1 MTARATTVSKETIME
16 TCGENDEKCRI
27 DDDAYF
33 MQLIVFFK
41 IIFLVFCDTNGNEHV
56 HAV

>member
-16 TCGENDEKCRI
+16 TCGGNDEKYRI

-33 MQLIVFFK
+33 MQLIVFFFNNFSG
-41 IIFLVFCDTNGNEHV
+41 IL
-56 HAV
+56 